1 MERRRRKKASEKEME
16 TKLHSPAWES
26 PIISRIRRDTK
37 KKTLDTSF
45 NTTRRARTN
54 GRTGK
59 SSMQTKGITSK
70 PSEDACK
77 KESRLALACSTRQ
90 TTEDKSECDS
100 LFQAYRECRR
110 VENERV
116 IAERIA
122 KRKSAF

>member
-1 MERRRRKKASEKEME
+1 ME

-26 PIISRIRRDTK
+26 PIISRIQRDTK
-37 KKTLDTSF
+37 KKTLHTSF
-45 NTTRRARTN
+45 NTTRRAQTN
-54 GRTGK
+54 GLERRRA
-59 SSMQTKGITSK
+59 MQTKGITSK
-70 PSEDACK
+70 PSEDACR

>member
-1 MERRRRKKASEKEME
+1 
-16 TKLHSPAWES
+16 
-26 PIISRIRRDTK
+26 
-37 KKTLDTSF
+37 
-45 NTTRRARTN
+45 
-54 GRTGK
+54 
-59 SSMQTKGITSK
+59 MQTKGITAK

-100 LFQAYRECRR
+100 LFQAYRDCRR

>member
-1 MERRRRKKASEKEME
+1 ME

-37 KKTLDTSF
+37 KKTLDTST